1 MRKIYFL
8 LAIIYAL
15 NINSQDNNA
24 LFEIEFGMTKS
35 QIKKVVKSDKDKYN
49 SINLGGYLWR
59 YYIQNNTYDK
69 DGGLKLIKLTPRGG
83 GMYGLNETSAR
94 QVFKA
99 LVRLLVKQGYT
110 NEDININNDNPLE
123 FIKGEVYIMSN
134 KEKDRNIYI
143 GLPPAATAPANIYVN
158 CVIGKYV
165 SPKDDVSEEESPF

>member
-8 LAIIYAL
+8 LVILYAL

-69 DGGLKLIKLTPRGG
+69 DGGLKLIKLTP
-83 GMYGLNETSAR
+83 
-94 QVFKA
+94 
-99 LVRLLVKQGYT
+99 
-110 NEDININNDNPLE
+110 
-123 FIKGEVYIMSN
+123 
-134 KEKDRNIYI
+134 
-143 GLPPAATAPANIYVN
+143 
-158 CVIGKYV
+158 
-165 SPKDDVSEEESPF
+165 